1 MNLKSGVKLIR
12 ELFFASY
19 SSTSYRR
26 VSLNIL
32 NAVIVATF
40 STTLFL
46 KSDQIKSQNQYVD
59 SSGKNQDSAMLCL

>member
-1 MNLKSGVKLIR
+1 MNLKLGAKFIQ
-12 ELFFASY
+12 ELFSASY

-59 SSGKNQDSAMLCL
+59 SSGKNLVSAKL